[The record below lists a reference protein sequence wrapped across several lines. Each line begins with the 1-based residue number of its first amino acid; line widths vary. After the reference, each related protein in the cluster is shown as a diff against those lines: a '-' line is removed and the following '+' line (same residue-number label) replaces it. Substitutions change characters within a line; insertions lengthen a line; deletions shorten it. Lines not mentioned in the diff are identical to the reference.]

1 MKVLKEVKRKDRVKT
16 IKFYS
21 LEKGINEEQ
30 EAREN
35 L

>member
-1 MKVLKEVKRKDRVKT
+1 MMMLKEEKRKDRVKT
-16 IKFYS
+16 KKFYS
-21 LEKGINEEQ
+21 LGKGINEEQ

>member
-1 MKVLKEVKRKDRVKT
+1 MPKEGKKKGRVKAM
-16 IKFYS
+16 KFYS
-21 LEKGINEEQ
+21 LGKGINEEQ